1 VGRPSNTAERRS
13 DIVRGMRRVV
23 ARAGYAGATVP
34 DIARAARLA
43 PGLVHY
49 HFADKRAVLVAL
61 VEDLEHTFLQRVAT
75 RESGARSA
83 AARLHAFLDAA
94 VALGPD
100 ADEDAVACWVAVSAE
115 AVRDRV
121 VREAVARS
129 SARLVDALRAR
140 VREALREAGASPQA
154 ARAHAAPH
162 AAALWSAIQGSFALA
177 TTAPHLIPRGTMA
190 PALHTLADAL
200 LTRTRKEDA

>member
-1 VGRPSNTAERRS
+1 MGRPSNTAERRS
-13 DIVRGMRRVV
+13 EIVRGMRRVV

-49 HFADKRAVLVAL
+49 HFADKRAVLLAL
-61 VEDLEHTFLQRVAT
+61 VEDLEHGFSVRVA
-75 RESGARSA
+75 ARDARATSA
-83 AARLHAFLDAA
+83 RARLHAFLDAA

-115 AVRDRV
+115 AVRDRA
-121 VREAVARS
+121 VRDVVARS
-129 SARLVDALRAR
+129 TARLVDALRAR
-140 VREALREAGASPQA
+140 VCDALVEAGASVQA
-154 ARAHAAPH
+154 ARAHAPLH
-162 AAALWSAIQGSFALA
+162 AAALWSAIQGSFAMA
-177 TTAPHLIPRGTMA
+177 TTAPASIPRGSMA

-200 LTRTRKEDA
+200 LARAHKEDA